1 MKRCYVWRKF
11 SLLWSILSIRLREPL
26 MDSYM
31 YQTLND
37 APANGKNKNQLNFTS
52 STEAFFSRI
61 FHMQSLQIFTDSLYV
76 EKNSK

>member
-1 MKRCYVWRKF
+1 MFGGSFHC
-11 SLLWSILSIRLREPL
+11 LIWSILSIRLREPL

-61 FHMQSLQIFTDSLYV
+61 FHMQSLQIFTDSLYC
-76 EKNSK
+76 

>member
-11 SLLWSILSIRLREPL
+11 SLLWSIFSIRLLEPL

-37 APANGKNKNQLNFTS
+37 APANGKNKNQFNFTS

-61 FHMQSLQIFTDSLYV
+61 FHMQSLQIFTDSMYC
-76 EKNSK
+76 

>member
-1 MKRCYVWRKF
+1 MKRCYVWKF

-61 FHMQSLQIFTDSLYV
+61 FHMQSLQIFTDSLYC
-76 EKNSK
+76 

>member
-11 SLLWSILSIRLREPL
+11 SLLWFILSIRLREPL

-52 STEAFFSRI
+52 STEAYFSRI
-61 FHMQSLQIFTDSLYV
+61 FHMQSLQIFTDSLYC
-76 EKNSK
+76 